1 MRPGRIDRCVHC
13 PLPAS
18 SEERFEI
25 LTALSRKLSLNSD
38 VDLHLLAGATEH
50 FSGADLK
57 SVLVDAHLEAVE
69 EGLSAEEKTSTSSDE
84 TISLSFRK
92 TLTDDPSCLSAPET
106 RRLMNEI
113 RTIARLH
120 EELDDAGAAIV
131 PKIVTTIRHEQ
142 ILKAL
147 RGKMPSVTAV
157 ERHRFEEL

>member
-25 LTALSRKLSLNSD
+25 LTAISRKLSLNPD

-69 EGLSAEEKTSTSSDE
+69 EGSSAKENISMSSDE

-92 TLTDDPSCLSAPET
+92 TLTDDPSSLSAPET

-113 RTIARLH
+113 RTVARLH
-120 EELDDAGAAIV
+120 EELDDAGGAAV
-131 PKIVTTIRHEQ
+131 SKIVTAIRNEQ
-142 ILKAL
+142 ISKAL
-147 RGKMPSVTAV
+147 LGKMPSVSAV
-157 ERHRFEEL
+157 ERHRFQKL